1 MKLNLDEYFPLID
14 EAGNTVGKA
23 TRRECHNGSM
33 LLHPVVHLHLINSR
47 GEIYLQKR
55 SPLKDIQPGKW
66 DTAVG
71 GHVDYNEPIE
81 SALLREAN
89 EELGIDGFEPH
100 FLFRYIF
107 QSNVER
113 EMVHSYHTTYEGTI
127 TPDRDE
133 ITEGRYWSITEIETS
148 LGKEI
153 FTPNFEQEF
162 ALLKQHGLWQC
173 D

>member
-1 MKLNLDEYFPLID
+1 MKLDLDEYYPLVD
-14 EAGNTVGKA
+14 EQGNTLGKA

-33 LLHPVVHLHLINSR
+33 LLHPVVHLHLFNSR

-55 SPLKDIQPGKW
+55 SPLKDIQPNKW

-71 GHVDYNEPIE
+71 GHVDYGEPIE
-81 SALLREAN
+81 TAIHREAN
-89 EELGIDGFEPH
+89 EELGIAGFHPI

-107 QSNVER
+107 QSTLER
-113 EMVHSYHTTYEGTI
+113 EMVHSYYTTYEGTI
-127 TPDRDE
+127 APDPDE
-133 ITEGRYWSITEIETS
+133 ITEARYWSIAEIEAS
-148 LGKEI
+148 LGKGV

-162 ALLKQHGLWQC
+162 AMMPINAIN